1 MNKRIIHNIFR
12 FTCFTFL
19 LLSVSLAGKAQEL
32 NCKVNINYS
41 KIQGTNTQVFKTLE
55 TALTEF
61 INDRKW
67 TSAQYTVAEKISCSM
82 NITVK
87 EHTDDGAFKCELLVQ
102 ANRPVYNSSYNTT
115 LFNFKDVNFNFTY
128 LEFDPLEL
136 RENQIDS
143 NLTAVIAYYAYLII
157 GMDMDSMAPLGGTDI
172 LRTAESLVTAAQAM
186 SEAGWKAFD
195 DSRNRHGIITDY
207 LDEQMKPY
215 RQMVYDY
222 HRMGLDE
229 MAQNADRGRAKIT
242 VAIEELKKAKE
253 NKPMSILPQL
263 FTEIKKDEL
272 VNVYSKGTQAE
283 KEQVYTMLVDI
294 NPALS
299 TEWDKIKSSK

>member
-19 LLSVSLAGKAQEL
+19 LLSFSLAGKAQEL

-87 EHTDDGAFKCELLVQ
+87 EHTEDGAFKCELLVQ
-102 ANRPVYNSSYNTT
+102 ANRSVYNSSYNTT

-172 LRTAESLVTAAQAM
+172 LRTAESIVTAAQTM
-186 SEAGWKAFD
+186 PEAGWKAFD

-215 RQMVYDY
+215 RQMIYDY

-242 VAIEELKKAKE
+242 VALEELKKAKE
-253 NKPMSILPQL
+253 NKPMSVLPQL

-272 VNVYSKGTQAE
+272 VNVYSKGTQTE
-283 KEQVYTMLVDI
+283 KEQVYSMLVDI

>member
-1 MNKRIIHNIFR
+1 MNNKIIQNIFR
-12 FTCFTFL
+12 CICFSFL
-19 LLSVSLAGKAQEL
+19 IFSSFMVKAQEL

-41 KIQGTNTQVFKTLE
+41 QIQGTNTQVFKTLE

-67 TSAQYTVAEKISCSM
+67 TSAQYGAAERISCSM
-82 NITVK
+82 NITLK
-87 EHTDDGAFKCELLVQ
+87 QHTDDGAFKCELIVQ
-102 ANRPVYNSSYNTT
+102 ANRPVFDASYNTT

-157 GMDMDSMAPLGGTDI
+157 GMDRDSMAPMGGTEV
-172 LRTAESLVTAAQAM
+172 LRTAESIVTAAQSL
-186 SEAGWKAFD
+186 SETGWKAFE

-207 LDEQMKPY
+207 LDENMKPF
-215 RQMVYDY
+215 RQMIYDY
-222 HRMGLDE
+222 HRLGLDE
-229 MAQNADRGRAKIT
+229 MAQNADRGRTQIT
-242 VAIEELKKAKE
+242 TSLEELKKAKE
-253 NKPMSILPQL
+253 NKPMSVLPQL

-272 VNVYSKGTQAE
+272 VNVYSKGTQSE
-283 KEQVYTMLVDI
+283 KEQVYNMLVDI
-294 NPALS
+294 NPAQS
-299 TEWDKIKSSK
+299 NDWDKIKSSK

>member
-1 MNKRIIHNIFR
+1 
-12 FTCFTFL
+12 
-19 LLSVSLAGKAQEL
+19 
-32 NCKVNINYS
+32 
-41 KIQGTNTQVFKTLE
+41 
-55 TALTEF
+55 
-61 INDRKW
+61 
-67 TSAQYTVAEKISCSM
+67 
-82 NITVK
+82 
-87 EHTDDGAFKCELLVQ
+87 
-102 ANRPVYNSSYNTT
+102 
-115 LFNFKDVNFNFTY
+115 VNFNFTY

-172 LRTAESLVTAAQAM
+172 LRTAESIVTAAQTM

-222 HRMGLDE
+222 HRLGLDE

-242 VAIEELKKAKE
+242 VALEELKKAKE
-253 NKPMSILPQL
+253 NKPMSVLPQL

>member
-1 MNKRIIHNIFR
+1 MNKRIIHSIFR

-19 LLSVSLAGKAQEL
+19 LMAFSFAGKAQEL

-87 EHTDDGAFKCELLVQ
+87 EHTEDGAFKCELLVQ
-102 ANRPVYNSSYNTT
+102 ANRPVYNASYNTT

-157 GMDMDSMAPLGGTDI
+157 GMDMDSMAPLGGTDV
-172 LRTAESLVTAAQAM
+172 LRTAESIVTAAQTM

-195 DSRNRHGIITDY
+195 DNRNRHGIITDY

-229 MAQNADRGRAKIT
+229 MAQNADRGRVKIT
-242 VAIEELKKAKE
+242 VALEELKKAKE
-253 NKPMSILPQL
+253 NKPMSVLPQL

-272 VNVYSKGTQAE
+272 VNVYSKGMQAE

>member
-1 MNKRIIHNIFR
+1 MNKKIIHNIFR

-19 LLSVSLAGKAQEL
+19 LLSFSLAGKAQEL

-82 NITVK
+82 NITLK

-115 LFNFKDVNFNFTY
+115 LFNFKDVNFKFTY

-157 GMDMDSMAPLGGTDI
+157 GVDMDSMAPLGGTDV
-172 LRTAESLVTAAQAM
+172 LRTAESIVTAAQTM

-222 HRMGLDE
+222 HRLGLDE

>member
-1 MNKRIIHNIFR
+1 MDRKIIHKIFR
-12 FTCFTFL
+12 YACLGFVLLFT
-19 LLSVSLAGKAQEL
+19 SLAVKAQEL
-32 NCKVNINYS
+32 NCKVNINS
-41 KIQGTNTQVFKTLE
+41 SQIQGTNTQVFKTLQ

-67 TSAQYTVAEKISCSM
+67 TSAQYSVAERISCSM

-87 EHTDDGAFKCELLVQ
+87 QHSDDGTFKCELMVQ
-102 ANRPVYNSSYNTT
+102 CNRPVFDASYNTT

-136 RENQIDS
+136 RVNQIDN

-157 GMDMDSMAPLGGTDI
+157 GIDMDSMAPLGGTEA
-172 LRTAESLVTAAQAM
+172 LRTAEGIVTAAQNL
-186 SEAGWKAFD
+186 SETGWKAFE

-207 LDEQMKPY
+207 MDEQMKPF
-215 RQMVYDY
+215 RQMMYDY
-222 HRMGLDE
+222 HRLGLDE

-242 VAIEELKKAKE
+242 TALEELKKAKQ
-253 NKPMSILPQL
+253 NKSMSVLPQL

-272 VNVYSKGTQAE
+272 VNIYSKGTQSE
-283 KEQVYTMLVDI
+283 KEQVYNLLVDI
-294 NPALS
+294 NPAQS
-299 TEWDKIKSSK
+299 NAWDKIKSSK

>member
-19 LLSVSLAGKAQEL
+19 LLAFSLAGKAQEL

-41 KIQGTNTQVFKTLE
+41 KIQGTNTQVFKALE

-157 GMDMDSMAPLGGTDI
+157 GMDMDSMAPLGGTDV
-172 LRTAESLVTAAQAM
+172 LRTAESIVTAAQTM
-186 SEAGWKAFD
+186 SETGWKAFD

-215 RQMVYDY
+215 RQMIYDY

-242 VAIEELKKAKE
+242 VALEELKKAKE
-253 NKPMSILPQL
+253 SKPMSVLPQL

>member
-1 MNKRIIHNIFR
+1 MNNRIIHNIFR

-19 LLSVSLAGKAQEL
+19 LLAFSLAGKAQEL

-172 LRTAESLVTAAQAM
+172 LRTAESIVTAAQTM
-186 SEAGWKAFD
+186 PEAGWKAFD

-242 VAIEELKKAKE
+242 VALEELKKAKE
-253 NKPMSILPQL
+253 NKPMSVLPQL

>member
-19 LLSVSLAGKAQEL
+19 LLFSLFEGKAQEL

-157 GMDMDSMAPLGGTDI
+157 GMDMDSMAPLGGTDV
-172 LRTAESLVTAAQAM
+172 LRTAESIVTAAQTM
-186 SEAGWKAFD
+186 PEAGWKAFD

-215 RQMVYDY
+215 RQMIYDY

-242 VAIEELKKAKE
+242 VALEELKKAKE
-253 NKPMSILPQL
+253 NKPMSVLPQL

>member
-1 MNKRIIHNIFR
+1 MNRKIIQNVFR
-12 FTCFTFL
+12 CTCFSFL
-19 LLSVSLAGKAQEL
+19 LLFFSLTGKAQEL

-41 KIQGTNTQVFKTLE
+41 KIQGTNMQVFKTLE

-67 TSAQYTVAEKISCSM
+67 TSAQYSVAERISCSM

-87 EHTDDGAFKCELLVQ
+87 EHSDDGTFKCELLVQ
-102 ANRPVYNSSYNTT
+102 ANRPVFDASYNTT
-115 LFNFKDVNFNFTY
+115 LFNFKDANFNFTY

-143 NLTAVIAYYAYLII
+143 NLTAVIAYYACLII
-157 GMDMDSMAPLGGTDI
+157 GMDMDSMAPMGGTDV
-172 LRTAESLVTAAQAM
+172 LRTVESIVTAAQSM
-186 SEAGWKAFD
+186 SETGWKAFE
-195 DSRNRHGIITDY
+195 DSRNRHGIINDY
-207 LDEQMKPY
+207 LDEQMKAF
-215 RQMVYDY
+215 RQMIYDY
-222 HRMGLDE
+222 HRLGLDE

-242 VAIEELKKAKE
+242 ASLQELKKAKE
-253 NKPMSILPQL
+253 NKPMSVLPQL

-272 VNVYSKGTQAE
+272 VNIYSKGTQTE
-283 KEQVYTMLVDI
+283 KEQVYNMLVDI

-299 TEWDKIKSSK
+299 NDWDKIKSSK